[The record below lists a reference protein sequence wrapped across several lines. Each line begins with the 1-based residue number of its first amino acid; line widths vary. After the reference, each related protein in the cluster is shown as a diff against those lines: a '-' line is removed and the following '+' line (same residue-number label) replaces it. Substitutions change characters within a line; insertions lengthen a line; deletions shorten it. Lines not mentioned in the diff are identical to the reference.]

1 MDILQRIKQHQFL
14 FEELVK
20 RDFTKKY
27 KRTILGVFWS
37 ILSPLLMLLVQALV
51 FTQFFGRTTPHYI
64 IYLFCGNLIYSYF
77 KESTGAGMG
86 ALMENASIFSKINV
100 PKYLF
105 LLSKNVASFI
115 NFVIILGIFFIFV
128 LFDRLP
134 IGFHLLMLIY
144 PIGCLVIFNLGMGL
158 ILSAWFM
165 MFKDIKYLYDI
176 FTMALMYFSAIFY
189 TLDVYPPAVQQLF
202 YLNPMYVYI
211 YYFRSI
217 VIYGKIPG
225 LAIHFIAILYAVLAV
240 LLGALIYKKKNY
252 TFLYYI

>member
-1 MDILQRIKQHQFL
+1 MDIVQRLSQHKFL

-37 ILSPLLMLLVQALV
+37 VLSPLLMLLVQALV
-51 FTQFFGRTTPHYI
+51 FTQFFGRNTPHYI
-64 IYLFCGNLIYSYF
+64 IYLFCGNLVYNYF

-86 ALMENASIFSKINV
+86 ALMENASIFSKVNV

-105 LLSKNVASFI
+105 LLSKNVASLI
-115 NFVIILGIFFIFV
+115 NFGIILGVFFVFA
-128 LFDRLP
+128 LFDG
-134 IGFHLLMLIY
+134 IKFGFHLLLLIY
-144 PIGCLVIFNLGMGL
+144 PIVCLIIFNLGVGF

-189 TLDVYPPAVQQLF
+189 TTESYSATIQKIF
-202 YLNPMYVYI
+202 YLNPIYVYI
-211 YYFRSI
+211 YYFRLV
-217 VIYGKIPG
+217 VIYHCIPNIG
-225 LAIHFIAILYAVLAV
+225 LHLIAIFYALISIFI
-240 LLGALIYKKKNY
+240 GATIYKKKNY